1 MTNNL
6 RKIKQ
11 DLCSFAKRHKDFKY
25 TDSALF
31 VFLLTGLIS
40 VKNISFAKSKDS
52 ELESQKGKILDFT
65 KEMKKKVSK
74 TREENDKLLK
84 SSNLELIQ
92 LMEQGDHVIKSP
104 WSSWQYGINYYY
116 DNWRGSFKGLGDKKK
131 KYPYEGKLNRG
142 NWWVNNVSPNSKSYS
157 RLPINSGNED
167 ADPSS
172 SLSNRRNGLDYGL
185 VGTVPV
191 PDRGQPLIIDPSIN
205 INAPTLPNL
214 NVNPAT
220 VAPHINFSIPP
231 VTTVTFKEKSLSNIN
246 PNVFNPPA
254 LNEVATGFAQD
265 MQGVSFFSEPNTI
278 INNANADANAS
289 GTTVSIVDDGFSVNN
304 SFTYSG
310 QKVNQGRSTT
320 GTGTVAGTWTFDQS
334 NPNPAITSYSDA
346 RAGIVVTNAP
356 AI

>member
-52 ELESQKGKILDFT
+52 ELESQKGKVLDFT

-131 KYPYEGKLNRG
+131 E
-142 NWWVNNVSPNSKSYS
+142 
-157 RLPINSGNED
+157 I
-167 ADPSS
+167 
-172 SLSNRRNGLDYGL
+172 SL
-185 VGTVPV
+185 
-191 PDRGQPLIIDPSIN
+191 
-205 INAPTLPNL
+205 
-214 NVNPAT
+214 
-220 VAPHINFSIPP
+220 
-231 VTTVTFKEKSLSNIN
+231 
-246 PNVFNPPA
+246 
-254 LNEVATGFAQD
+254 
-265 MQGVSFFSEPNTI
+265 
-278 INNANADANAS
+278 
-289 GTTVSIVDDGFSVNN
+289 
-304 SFTYSG
+304 
-310 QKVNQGRSTT
+310 
-320 GTGTVAGTWTFDQS
+320 
-334 NPNPAITSYSDA
+334 
-346 RAGIVVTNAP
+346 
-356 AI
+356 

>member
-116 DNWRGSFKGLGDKKK
+116 DNWRGSFKGLGDKK
-131 KYPYEGKLNRG
+131 
-142 NWWVNNVSPNSKSYS
+142 
-157 RLPINSGNED
+157 
-167 ADPSS
+167 
-172 SLSNRRNGLDYGL
+172 RNILM
-185 VGTVPV
+185 
-191 PDRGQPLIIDPSIN
+191 
-205 INAPTLPNL
+205 
-214 NVNPAT
+214 
-220 VAPHINFSIPP
+220 
-231 VTTVTFKEKSLSNIN
+231 KEN
-246 PNVFNPPA
+246 
-254 LNEVATGFAQD
+254 
-265 MQGVSFFSEPNTI
+265 
-278 INNANADANAS
+278 
-289 GTTVSIVDDGFSVNN
+289 
-304 SFTYSG
+304 
-310 QKVNQGRSTT
+310 
-320 GTGTVAGTWTFDQS
+320 
-334 NPNPAITSYSDA
+334 
-346 RAGIVVTNAP
+346 
-356 AI
+356 

>member
-40 VKNISFAKSKDS
+40 VKNISFAKSKDP

-131 KYPYEGKLNRG
+131 K
-142 NWWVNNVSPNSKSYS
+142 
-157 RLPINSGNED
+157 
-167 ADPSS
+167 
-172 SLSNRRNGLDYGL
+172 
-185 VGTVPV
+185 
-191 PDRGQPLIIDPSIN
+191 
-205 INAPTLPNL
+205 
-214 NVNPAT
+214 
-220 VAPHINFSIPP
+220 
-231 VTTVTFKEKSLSNIN
+231 
-246 PNVFNPPA
+246 
-254 LNEVATGFAQD
+254 
-265 MQGVSFFSEPNTI
+265 
-278 INNANADANAS
+278 
-289 GTTVSIVDDGFSVNN
+289 
-304 SFTYSG
+304 
-310 QKVNQGRSTT
+310 
-320 GTGTVAGTWTFDQS
+320 
-334 NPNPAITSYSDA
+334 
-346 RAGIVVTNAP
+346 
-356 AI
+356 

>member
-131 KYPYEGKLNRG
+131 E
-142 NWWVNNVSPNSKSYS
+142 
-157 RLPINSGNED
+157 I
-167 ADPSS
+167 
-172 SLSNRRNGLDYGL
+172 SL
-185 VGTVPV
+185 
-191 PDRGQPLIIDPSIN
+191 
-205 INAPTLPNL
+205 
-214 NVNPAT
+214 
-220 VAPHINFSIPP
+220 
-231 VTTVTFKEKSLSNIN
+231 
-246 PNVFNPPA
+246 
-254 LNEVATGFAQD
+254 
-265 MQGVSFFSEPNTI
+265 
-278 INNANADANAS
+278 
-289 GTTVSIVDDGFSVNN
+289 
-304 SFTYSG
+304 
-310 QKVNQGRSTT
+310 
-320 GTGTVAGTWTFDQS
+320 
-334 NPNPAITSYSDA
+334 
-346 RAGIVVTNAP
+346 
-356 AI
+356 